1 VKTSHKT
8 AGGGAS
14 RRRAGTEWSRRDF
27 LRRGGLWLGAAAG
40 APGFLAGG
48 SSPGGK
54 LNIACVGVGG
64 RGWSDLQAVD
74 GENIVAIC
82 DVDEVRAGAAL
93 KRFGRRRFYRDFRR
107 MLDRHAKEIDAVVA
121 ATPDHTHA
129 AVVMAAI
136 ELGKHVYCE
145 KPLAHSLYEAR
156 RVTEAARAKGV
167 RTQLGNQGHSFSSI
181 RRFCEMIWSGVI
193 GQVREIHA
201 FCRHSYCPSTRV
213 RPKETP
219 PPPKTLDWDLWLG
232 PAMWRPYHPVYL
244 PGKWR
249 GWVPFG
255 TGIVGDWVCHV
266 VDPVFW
272 ALDLGAP
279 TVVRAEAVDYADPR
293 IRAETYPPGA
303 RIEYQF
309 PAKGSRPAVKLTWH
323 EGSAAPPR
331 PPELEPGRELPRIG
345 AWVAGDKGTIM
356 YGSHGAAGVQLI
368 PAKRMREYKMPPP
381 TLPRSKGHHREW
393 IEACKG
399 GPEAGSNF
407 NYGGPLT
414 EIALLGVL
422 AMRFNGQTLH
432 WDARSLRV
440 LNLPEANRWVRPPWR
455 EGWRL

>member
-1 VKTSHKT
+1 MERFT
-8 AGGGAS
+8 GGG
-14 RRRAGTEWSRRDF
+14 RGKHRGD
-27 LRRGGLWLGAAAG
+27 LRRGR
-40 APGFLAGG
+40 G
-48 SSPGGK
+48 S
-54 LNIACVGVGG
+54 
-64 RGWSDLQAVD
+64 R
-74 GENIVAIC
+74 
-82 DVDEVRAGAAL
+82 
-93 KRFGRRRFYRDFRR
+93 
-107 MLDRHAKEIDAVVA
+107 DAVVA

-272 ALDLGAP
+272 ALGGGPGFLGA
-279 TVVRAEAVDYADPR
+279 
-293 IRAETYPPGA
+293 G
-303 RIEYQF
+303 
-309 PAKGSRPAVKLTWH
+309 
-323 EGSAAPPR
+323 
-331 PPELEPGRELPRIG
+331 PGRAHGRPRRSGGLCRSVHSSGDVSAGGPDRISVSAQRESSG
-345 AWVAGDKGTIM
+345 GETDVARGLG
-356 YGSHGAAGVQLI
+356 GAA
-368 PAKRMREYKMPPP
+368 A
-381 TLPRSKGHHREW
+381 T
-393 IEACKG
+393 A
-399 GPEAGSNF
+399 
-407 NYGGPLT
+407 
-414 EIALLGVL
+414 
-422 AMRFNGQTLH
+422 
-432 WDARSLRV
+432 
-440 LNLPEANRWVRPPWR
+440 
-455 EGWRL
+455 